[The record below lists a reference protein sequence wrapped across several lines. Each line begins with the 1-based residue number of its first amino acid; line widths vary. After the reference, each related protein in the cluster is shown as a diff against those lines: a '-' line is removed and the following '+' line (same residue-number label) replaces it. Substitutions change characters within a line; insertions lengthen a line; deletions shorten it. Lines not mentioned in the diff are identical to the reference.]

1 VKTNHKLVA
10 DVVFSTLK
18 KDYNSNMKKE
28 ELKWKGKTYTV
39 SSTTTEGLKKAVK
52 EIKKALKQN
61 EKTKE
66 EDGV

>member
-1 VKTNHKLVA
+1 
-10 DVVFSTLK
+10 
-18 KDYNSNMKKE
+18 MKKE
-28 ELKWKGKTYTV
+28 ELKHKGKTYTV

-52 EIKKALKQN
+52 EIKKALKQI